1 MKPLLRLEGRNMEHV
16 HELFIPGTRT
26 WNEHLVIGSFVP
38 HDAEEILKIRPGARM
53 REDVSARAY
62 EKSGC
67 FSVRSCYRALK
78 DEHDQKDAMAR
89 NMSDSLENSQW
100 WKALWRVNIPPKI
113 RIFW

>member
-1 MKPLLRLEGRNMEHV
+1 MEHV